1 MKRTLNARFFQRY
14 FSAISSTAIKRNAAK
29 NHADWL
35 SWVPVDYRM
44 DILSRLTQWDMDS
57 LSEEQ
62 YRQRI

>member
-1 MKRTLNARFFQRY
+1 MKCTLNARFYQRY
-14 FSAISSTAIKRNAAK
+14 FSAISSAAIQRNATK

-44 DILSRLTQWDMDS
+44 DILSRLTQWDMES

>member
-1 MKRTLNARFFQRY
+1 MKRTLNARFYQRY
-14 FSAISSTAIKRNAAK
+14 FSAISSAAIKRNAAK

-44 DILSRLTQWDMDS
+44 DILSRLTQWDMETLD
-57 LSEEQ
+57 EEQ

>member
-35 SWVPVDYRM
+35 SWVPVEYRM
-44 DILSRLTQWDMDS
+44 DILSRLTQWDIES
-57 LSEEQ
+57 LDEEQ
-62 YRQRI
+62 YRLRI